1 MNSLVISQL
10 VVRNLVP
17 VAGILFFDWS
27 ALNVLVLYLVDTL
40 LMMSVIMAG
49 AMRCFVPVDD
59 HSWASRANSEVGYL
73 GISLVFV
80 AFVAVPLG
88 VPLIFMT
95 GGDLPG
101 IKATLA
107 DTSFHTG
114 VIIQVAAAFWSW
126 LDLRRAI
133 DAGYTLE
140 QLRLKR
146 RFSLVF
152 LRWMAVVLVAYTPIG
167 QLLGYAG
174 AFAFVIIYAGV
185 SIFVD
190 IAPDRFLRL
199 MPGGAEDADP
209 LPGETRA
216 PARRVATSL
225 PDKQP
230 RRPGRGP

>member
-17 VAGILFFDWS
+17 VAGVLFFDWS

-49 AMRCFVPVDD
+49 VMRSFVPVDD

-73 GISLVFV
+73 GVSLFLF
-80 AFVAVPLG
+80 AFIAVPLG

-101 IKATLA
+101 IKATLV

-114 VIIQVAAAFWSW
+114 IAIQVAAAFWSW

-174 AFAFVIIYAGV
+174 AFAFVVIYAGV

-199 MPGGAEDADP
+199 MPGGAEDANP
-209 LPGETRA
+209 LPGETRP

-225 PDKQP
+225 PGKQP